1 MNLPCVVSEEKA
13 AEITEVE
20 ESKENDIILC
30 MNAETTET
38 EACLQDFRKDDKI
51 TSLNDVSKEV
61 SSEL

>member
-20 ESKENDIILC
+20 ESKENDVILC
-30 MNAETTET
+30 MNAETTEA

-51 TSLNDVSKEV
+51 TSLNNVSKEV